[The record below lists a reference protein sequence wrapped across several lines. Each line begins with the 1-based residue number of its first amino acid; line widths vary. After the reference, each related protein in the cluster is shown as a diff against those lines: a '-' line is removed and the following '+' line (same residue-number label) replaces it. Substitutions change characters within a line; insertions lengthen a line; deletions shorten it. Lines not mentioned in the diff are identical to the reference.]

1 MIVFILFLSSQAET
15 NGLSSFS
22 WLKKSVGVMML
33 VEPGEEGES
42 RLTRTS
48 FSCDDIANSSAYVLC
63 IAGAYELT
71 TMQEGA
77 CKGCNLQKKEHLV
90 LPDDDIPRLCL
101 SLS

>member
-33 VEPGEEGES
+33 VEPREEGES

-48 FSCDDIANSSAYVLC
+48 FSCDDIANCPTYVLC
-63 IAGAYELT
+63 NAGAYELT

-77 CKGCNLQKKEHLV
+77 CKDCNLQKKEHLV
-90 LPDDDIPRLCL
+90 LPDDDITRLCL
-101 SLS
+101 CLS